1 MRVPSVPRRVEPT
14 VDKAVAPV
22 RGRGGWLPVVLEAFS
37 GAWQRNVEVRHD
49 DVLTYHAVYA
59 CMTLIASDI
68 AKMRMRLVEKDAD
81 GIWSETSDN
90 KFSPVLAKPNKIQN
104 RIQFYE
110 NWILSKLGRGNTYIL
125 KGRDTSGGVT
135 SLHVLDPSLV
145 TVLVSDDGAVFYE
158 LRADNVNGIAGSV
171 TVPAR
176 EIIHDRFNC
185 LYHPLVGTSPLVA
198 SGLTA
203 TQGLNIQRMIAK
215 TYEKGGS
222 VPGILTAPGAIG
234 EDTAKRLK
242 DHWEANYTGDNAGRV
257 AVLGDGLKFER
268 MVMTSVEA
276 QLLEQLRWTAEVVC
290 SVFHVPPYKI
300 GVGAP
305 PSYNNIQSLHVEYY
319 SQALQR
325 HIEDIELCLDEGL
338 ETGGGLG
345 AEFDL
350 DDLLRMDSVT
360 LFEVAQKAKGVLT
373 LDEQRKKVN
382 AKKTAGGH
390 TIYMQQQ
397 DHSIEAIAA
406 RDAQLIA
413 GPQNIDSA
421 NGADISASGGTDVQA
436 TALNGAQVN
445 SLMAFLNS
453 VSDGSLP
460 ADTAVAAIAA
470 AFPLMSAD
478 EIAAMVDPLRTA
490 NPPAVPAV
498 EPPVN
503 DNAEAEAK
511 AQASKAIIE
520 MMKGL
525 A

>member
-1 MRVPSVPRRVEPT
+1 MRVPSVTKRIEPSME
-14 VDKAVAPV
+14 KAASPV
-22 RGRGGWLPVVLEAFS
+22 RANGGWFPLIREVFA
-37 GAWQRNVEVRHD
+37 GAWQKNVEVRHE

-59 CMTLIASDI
+59 CMTLVASDI

-81 GIWSETSDN
+81 GIWSETSN
-90 KFSPVLAKPNKIQN
+90 PAFSPVLRKPNRIQN

-110 NWILSKLGRGNTYIL
+110 NWMLSKLGRGNTYVL
-125 KGRDTSGGVT
+125 KGRDERGIVT
-135 SLHVLDPSLV
+135 SLHVLDPNLV

-158 LRADNVNGIAGSV
+158 LRADNVNGIEGVV

-203 TQGLNIQRMIAK
+203 TQGLHIQRMVAK
-215 TYEKGGS
+215 TYERGGS
-222 VPGILTAPGAIG
+222 VPGILTAPGAIDP
-234 EDTAKRLK
+234 ETAKRLK
-242 DHWEANYTGDNAGRV
+242 EHWEANYTGDNSGRV

-276 QLLEQLRWTAEVVC
+276 QLLEQLRWTSEVVC

-305 PSYNNIQSLHVEYY
+305 PSYNNVQALHVEYY

-338 ETGGGLG
+338 GIGEKYG

-382 AKKTAGGH
+382 AKKIAGGN

-397 DHSIEAIAA
+397 DHSLEAIAA
-406 RDAQLIA
+406 RDAQLIE
-413 GPQNIDSA
+413 G
-421 NGADISASGGTDVQA
+421 VE
-436 TALNGAQVN
+436 
-445 SLMAFLNS
+445 
-453 VSDGSLP
+453 SD
-460 ADTAVAAIAA
+460 
-470 AFPLMSAD
+470 
-478 EIAAMVDPLRTA
+478 
-490 NPPAVPAV
+490 PPA
-498 EPPVN
+498 N
-503 DNAEAEAK
+503 DNADAETEV
-511 AQASKAIIE
+511 QASKAIIE

>member
-1 MRVPSVPRRVEPT
+1 MKLLGLEISRAGKPEQ
-14 VDKAVAPV
+14 KAVSPV
-22 RGRGGWLPVVLEAFS
+22 SGGGGWWPVIREAFA
-37 GAWQRNVEVRHD
+37 GAWQRNVEIRHG

-59 CMTLIASDI
+59 CMTMIASDI
-68 AKMRMRLVEKDAD
+68 AKMRMRLAEKDED
-81 GIWSETSDN
+81 GIWAETTN
-90 KFSPVLAKPNKIQN
+90 PAFSPVLRKPNRVQN

-110 NWILSKLGRGNTYIL
+110 NWMLSKLGRGNTYVL
-125 KGRDTSGGVT
+125 KGRDNRGLVT
-135 SLHVLDPSLV
+135 SLHILDPNLV
-145 TVLVSDDGAVFYE
+145 TVLVSDSGDVFYQID
-158 LRADNVNGIAGSV
+158 ADNVNGIKEQV

-185 LYHPLVGTSPLVA
+185 IYHPLVGTSPLIA

-203 TQGLNIQRMIAK
+203 MQGLNIQRMVAK

-222 VPGILTAPGAIG
+222 VPGILTAPGAIAD
-234 EDTAKRLK
+234 ETAQRLK
-242 DHWEANYTGDNAGRV
+242 EHWEANYSGDNSGKV

-276 QLLEQLRWTAEVVC
+276 QLLEQLKWTAEVIC

-338 ETGGGLG
+338 GIGEKYG

-350 DDLLRMDSVT
+350 DDLLRMDSMT
-360 LFEVAQKAKGVLT
+360 LFDVAQKAKGILT

-382 AKKTAGGH
+382 APKTFGGD

-397 DHSIEAIAA
+397 DHSLQAISA
-406 RDAQLIA
+406 RDAQLIE
-413 GPQNIDSA
+413 
-421 NGADISASGGTDVQA
+421 GA
-436 TALNGAQVN
+436 
-445 SLMAFLNS
+445 
-453 VSDGSLP
+453 
-460 ADTAVAAIAA
+460 
-470 AFPLMSAD
+470 
-478 EIAAMVDPLRTA
+478 A
-490 NPPAVPAV
+490 NPPTDPTPP
-498 EPPVN
+498 EPEPTI
-503 DNAEAEAK
+503 DPTRAK
-511 AQASKAIIE
+511 ALFARRKA
-520 MMKGL
+520 